1 MERAISALGLVVFVG
16 LSYAFSINRRAIKW
30 RLLLWGIA
38 LQLIF
43 ALSILKTTVGFAVV
57 PSIAITRSPPKNAP
71 GVWFVACG
79 RATRTG

>member
-57 PSIAITRSPPKNAP
+57 PSIAITRSPPKMLQEF
-71 GVWFVACG
+71 GL
-79 RATRTG
+79 